1 MPSKRRN
8 AKPKAEPP
16 ITGVAAG
23 SLGTA
28 ANLDDTQVLRTE
40 DLRAAAA
47 EAGWLEEDVP
57 AAAEPVAAAEPAAR
71 APVAAA
77 PAAAAPVAAAPA
89 ASAPTAAVKPSS
101 PPGRRRN
108 VPALAGVV
116 AFVVL
121 LLVAGAGFLSQLD
134 LGTATGPG
142 FPAGL
147 STAPPPSATPEPNPQ
162 AGKGG
167 GAGHG
172 PKGCHGHGHDCGGS
186 ED

>member
-8 AKPKAEPP
+8 ARPKVEPP

-47 EAGWLEEDVP
+47 GAGWLEEDVP
-57 AAAEPVAAAEPAAR
+57 AAAEPVAAAEPAAG
-71 APVAAA
+71 
-77 PAAAAPVAAAPA
+77 APVAAAPA

-121 LLVAGAGFLSQLD
+121 LLIAGSGFVSQLD

>member
-47 EAGWLEEDVP
+47 GAGWLEENVP
-57 AAAEPVAAAEPAAR
+57 AAAEPVAAAEPAAG
-71 APVAAA
+71 
-77 PAAAAPVAAAPA
+77 APVAAAPA

-121 LLVAGAGFLSQLD
+121 LLIAGSGFVSQLD

-186 ED
+186 GD

>member
-8 AKPKAEPP
+8 AKPKADPP
-16 ITGVAAG
+16 ITGVATG

-47 EAGWLEEDVP
+47 EAGRLEEDGP
-57 AAAEPVAAAEPAAR
+57 AAAADPVAAAEQ
-71 APVAAA
+71 
-77 PAAAAPVAAAPA
+77 AAAAPMVAAPA
-89 ASAPTAAVKPSS
+89 ASAVTAAVRPSPTS
-101 PPGRRRN
+101 GRRRN

-121 LLVAGAGFLSQLD
+121 LLIAGAGFLSQLD

-142 FPAGL
+142 FPAGP
-147 STAPPPSATPEPNPQ
+147 STAPPPSATPAPNPQ
-162 AGKGG
+162 AGKGGG

-172 PKGCHGHGHDCGGS
+172 PKGCHGHGHDCGGIG
-186 ED
+186 D

>member
-8 AKPKAEPP
+8 AKPKADPP
-16 ITGVAAG
+16 ITGVATG

-57 AAAEPVAAAEPAAR
+57 AAAEPVAAAEPAAG
-71 APVAAA
+71 
-77 PAAAAPVAAAPA
+77 APVAAAPA

-121 LLVAGAGFLSQLD
+121 LLIAGSGFVSQLD

-147 STAPPPSATPEPNPQ
+147 WTPPPPSATPEPNPQ

-172 PKGCHGHGHDCGGS
+172 PKGCQGHGHDCGGIG
-186 ED
+186 D

>member
-8 AKPKAEPP
+8 AKPKADRP

-23 SLGTA
+23 SFGTA

-57 AAAEPVAAAEPAAR
+57 AAEPVAAAE
-71 APVAAA
+71 

-89 ASAPTAAVKPSS
+89 ASAPTAAVKPS
-101 PPGRRRN
+101 PPSGRRRN
-108 VPALAGVV
+108 VPALAGVL

-121 LLVAGAGFLSQLD
+121 LLIAGSGFISQLD

-142 FPAGL
+142 LPAGL